1 MTVVTTPKTDT
12 SQNNGLLNCRI
23 TVQRIFELL
32 DLEEEDEYGILKP
45 TAYAIKTAIKL
56 VIYAYDIMEDSFPKA
71 SVCPDEKGGIMLDWS
86 KNHPDCA
93 IHLFCPR
100 SPEIQAYISHQKGDE
115 YAGDYEVSSPRLSYW
130 LHWFNNAI

>member
-12 SQNNGLLNCRI
+12 SQNNGLLNYRI
-23 TVQRIFELL
+23 TAQRILELL
-32 DLEEEDEYGILKP
+32 DLEEEDEYGILMP
-45 TAYAIKTAIKL
+45 TAYGIKTAMKL
-56 VIYAYDIMEDSFPKA
+56 VIYAYDIMGDSFPKA
-71 SVCPDEKGGIMLDWS
+71 SACPDEKGGIMLDWS
-86 KNHPDCA
+86 KDNPHCA